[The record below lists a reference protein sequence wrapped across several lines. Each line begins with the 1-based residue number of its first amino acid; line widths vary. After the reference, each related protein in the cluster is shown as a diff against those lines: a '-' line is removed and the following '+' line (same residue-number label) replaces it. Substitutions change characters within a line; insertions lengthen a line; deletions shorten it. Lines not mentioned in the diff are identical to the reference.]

1 MDYREAT
8 QLNTS
13 TPAGATAEVADKLP
27 LDGVG
32 RYLRMFETLRLGVA
46 RANRELLRA
55 ALEVVEQEVSS
66 AEARHHGSFAP
77 SPAPGARPVAASSP
91 GKPGLPPR
99 SPTERFRG
107 VPPIREASVSE
118 LHPKA
123 GE

>member
-1 MDYREAT
+1 MDYRDAT
-8 QLNTS
+8 QVQTS
-13 TPAGATAEVADKLP
+13 TPAGAAAEAASKLP

-55 ALEVVEQEVSS
+55 ALDVVEQEVSS

-77 SPAPGARPVAASSP
+77 SSAPGPRPVAASSP
-91 GKPGLPPR
+91 GKPGLPTR

-107 VPPIREASVSE
+107 VPAIREAPVSE

-123 GE
+123 EE